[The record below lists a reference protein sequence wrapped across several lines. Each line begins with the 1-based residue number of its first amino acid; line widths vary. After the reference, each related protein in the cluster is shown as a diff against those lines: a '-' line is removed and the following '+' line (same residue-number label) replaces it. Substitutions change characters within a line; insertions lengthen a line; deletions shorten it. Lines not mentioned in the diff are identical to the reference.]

1 MKNILKILIGVV
13 IIVGLYLG
21 FRTDKVD
28 TNEPLKIGALYT
40 LTGPLAAYGE
50 FQKQSAELAV
60 KNINDAGG
68 INGQPVEL
76 LIEDTAS
83 DAKKGLDAYQAL
95 KTRGVKFFAVEY
107 SPVAAAVRPVAIA
120 DGNFIISS
128 GATTPAFIDNNTL
141 SCRTTMTAKD
151 IGPALAQ
158 QLINSN
164 IKTAALLMPN
174 NEFGKGIFDEF
185 TKAYVALGGTVTA
198 SELFDAA
205 TSDFRTNITKL
216 KTVMSTT
223 GALITVNAVNTAQT
237 MLQQISN
244 LGWNKPIYSDYN
256 TIQNPVIQDKKLANG
271 IVFVDWNYQ
280 SEPSNSDTP
289 NVKAY
294 KQAYLEQFGTN
305 PSLPAAAYYDGV
317 KLALDAIK
325 IVGESPQEV
334 GNYISNLTDYPLI
347 TGKAKSFDS
356 DCQAQREYQ
365 IRKVENGL
373 FVTI

>member
-1 MKNILKILIGVV
+1 MKKYLLVVVV
-13 IIVGLYLG
+13 IIVIFVMGWKNN
-21 FRTDKVD
+21 TSE
-28 TNEPLKIGALYT
+28 TPLKIGALYT

-95 KTRGVKFFAVEY
+95 KTRGVKFFVVEY
-107 SPVAAAVRPVAIA
+107 SPVAAAVRPVAIT

-164 IKTAALLMPN
+164 IKTTALLMPN
-174 NEFGKGIFDEF
+174 NEFGKGISDEF
-185 TKAYVALGGTVTA
+185 TKVYVALGGTVTA
-198 SELFDAA
+198 SEPFDAA

-223 GALITVNAVNTAQT
+223 GALITVNAANTAQT

-256 TIQNPVIQDKKLANG
+256 TIQNPVLQDKKLANG

-289 NVKAY
+289 SVKAY
-294 KQAYLEQFGTN
+294 KQAYLEQFGTH
-305 PSLPAAAYYDGV
+305 PSLPTAAYYDGV

-325 IVGESPQEV
+325 VVGESPQEV

-347 TGKAKSFDS
+347 TGKAKSFDT

-373 FVTI
+373 FVSI